1 MEEAM
6 DKVGKVAEVMED
18 SWKYNV
24 AVAVL
29 VER

>member
-1 MEEAM
+1 M

-29 VER
+29 VERWLK